1 MADDVLIRVN
11 AKETIA
17 AAFGKTETRV
27 DKLGKKLDGFSK
39 RAKTLGTGM
48 TKWVTGPI
56 VAVGAGLLTV
66 GIDYDNA
73 LKSMATS
80 TGATGAALD
89 GLGQTF
95 KSVFRTVPDDAA
107 AVATAIG
114 DLNTI
119 TGATGPTLQ
128 ALAKNVLDASRML
141 GEDGAVNA
149 KAFGR
154 ALEQFKVPAEAGVDV
169 LDQFFKI
176 GQDTGIGFGQ
186 LIQVTTRYGAALSN
200 AGLSLSQTGALIGSM
215 NKAGIDA
222 TVIMPGLSKV
232 FATWSKDGQD
242 VRDMLGQTIE
252 RIRTSTSA
260 TETMSL
266 AASTFGQTS
275 AQFMITAIRNGSFA
289 LEDLAGMLDGA
300 EGKIQDTVEANRPLR
315 EEFQLLWR
323 EIQTELMP
331 VGASLVNTLR
341 DMKPTFKAVAEHV
354 AGLVRWFAELSPGV
368 QTTIGVVAGLAAV
381 AGPAVGGLG
390 YALADL
396 TPLLVRTAG
405 GITTTGAASAT
416 ATPLVRG
423 LGVAMRGLGTAG
435 LVVGAVIGGWKVG
448 TWIANLRPFGDAQL
462 SIGESFEFGTTKL
475 MNWARGVEA
484 SDKNIEAAILSRRK
498 LAEATD
504 ESTVSTVENDQAL
517 VDLRKVL
524 EEIPESAGRAG
535 QGLQGLTED
544 AKQARDAL
552 EDQQR
557 AWTNTLEKMR
567 IDGIDRQR

>member
-222 TVIMPGLSKV
+222 TVIMPGLSKA

-381 AGPAVGGLG
+381 TGPAVGGLG
-390 YALADL
+390 L
-396 TPLLVRTAG
+396 RTRRPD
-405 GITTTGAASAT
+405 
-416 ATPLVRG
+416 ATPGEDGRRHHHDRRRVCH
-423 LGVAMRGLGTAG
+423 
-435 LVVGAVIGGWKVG
+435 
-448 TWIANLRPFGDAQL
+448 GDATRE
-462 SIGESFEFGTTKL
+462 G
-475 MNWARGVEA
+475 ARGGDA
-484 SDKNIEAAILSRRK
+484 RSGDGGPRR
-498 LAEATD
+498 
-504 ESTVSTVENDQAL
+504 
-517 VDLRKVL
+517 RCCHRWL
-524 EEIPESAGRAG
+524 EG
-535 QGLQGLTED
+535 
-544 AKQARDAL
+544 
-552 EDQQR
+552 
-557 AWTNTLEKMR
+557 WHV
-567 IDGIDRQR
+567 DRQPSSVRRRTTVHRRELRVWYDEANELGARRRGE